1 MANIRIPTTNP
12 ALGLPSSPNRKRQ
25 VSQGELIGG
34 VAQEI
39 SKAFQTMSLFEDKK
53 TLAANPLGSVVQQ
66 SLSDNVNFMEY
77 DAEGNID
84 YLSSLEKADAVIEAS
99 TGLLEKS
106 KQDAAVAIRGM
117 GLNSVATE
125 RMAMAEVEGM
135 FKSEFGD
142 EDVFKQQLKGQKLAL
157 ENQFISSLSSDL
169 KATPS
174 KVAKINP
181 SVSPVNLV
189 ALENAKSF
197 LNTIPSE
204 EITDPKYAGLIAD
217 VVGADNEIQLQATSF
232 GFLQAINLG
241 LSEAR
246 AFTENQYVNIDN
258 FDKWMSNNKFYDGMN
273 LEQMTAVTQVYRGMS
288 ITMPKEF
295 VSNVV
300 DNFILKTNYTPAE
313 ASVFRQFAEI
323 RSNGSLGAL
332 SEAAAD
338 RLDFYTSVIGGTP
351 SSETLNET
359 LSRYSRTF
367 DASREGIAKSL
378 KDFGGSDFSEYI
390 TTDYEDNWFYD
401 DLEDIT
407 FGMNLSEGAKLSVLT
422 ELNKY
427 EMRSLEESLKRG
439 VLPSPELV
447 KQRALNTF
455 KLNAQAFQPED
466 FKGVLNRTGG
476 EYHWYMPFPAES
488 IYKGEQSAES
498 AYYYIK
504 TKLMDQMKLEEVDPV
519 VRNEKAIQMLKE
531 GFIKTDPL
539 IPDSFVLEYNGGD
552 VVTVFGEELAQNSFD
567 PEFAIDVNELGD
579 GYGEFLKASLGVAP
593 NSRQE
598 IIDFYDW
605 KFLEDEIE
613 NYPYKAQAQGIIDS
627 KDFKSSSPELQREIL
642 NYVGERINAFTQAN
656 PLRLNPDFNKFQ
668 AELFPGDYWGAR
680 RAYYRYI
687 SELTPEQRAEKM
699 REIKN
704 QSLDFSKVIS
714 YTTFSSESHIRK
726 IQEKRPVEEYTK
738 YIAPP
743 SRLVKLKHPDN
754 KVLKAFEHRYKRMNE
769 PVTMYASAP
778 SDLSAYYGAID
789 TTPKQFMKEMV
800 RLTPSVVDSLS
811 EFLEDSEA
819 LSDFVQIDIARM
831 LVASTFDETTVMPDY
846 ILAMNKKEFVSL
858 VRKIVKEES
867 KDAVQ

>member
-12 ALGLPSSPNRKRQ
+12 ALGVPSLPNRKRQ

-84 YLSSLEKADAVIEAS
+84 YLSSLGKADAVIESS

-142 EDVFKQQLKGQKLAL
+142 EDVFKQQLKGQKLTL

-169 KATPS
+169 KSTPS
-174 KVAKINP
+174 KVAKTNP
-181 SVSPVNLV
+181 SVSPVNLD
-189 ALENAKSF
+189 ALDNAKSF

-241 LSEAR
+241 LSEAK

-273 LEQMTAVTQVYRGMS
+273 LEQITAVTQVYRGMS

-300 DNFILKTNYTPAE
+300 DSFILKTNYTPAE

-323 RSNGSLGAL
+323 RNNGSLGAL

-338 RLDFYTSVIGGTP
+338 RLDFYTSVYGTTP

-359 LSRYSRTF
+359 LSRHSRTF

-407 FGMNLSEGAKLSVLT
+407 FGMNLSKGAKLSVLT

-447 KQRALNTF
+447 KQRALNVF
-455 KLNAQAFQPED
+455 KLNAQTFQPED
-466 FKGVLNRTGG
+466 FKGVLNKVGG
-476 EYHWYMPFPAES
+476 PDSWYMPFPAES

-498 AYYYIK
+498 AFYYIK

-531 GFIKTDPL
+531 GFMKTDPL

-579 GYGEFLKASLGVAP
+579 GYGEFLKASLGIAP
-593 NSRQE
+593 NSN
-598 IIDFYDW
+598 
-605 KFLEDEIE
+605 DEILSYYSWRSSDDIVE
-613 NYPYKAQAQGIIDS
+613 NYPYKAQAKSIIDNP
-627 KDFKSSSPELQREIL
+627 DFKSADPQLQKEIL
-642 NYVGERINAFTQAN
+642 NYVGQRINAFTREN
-656 PLRLNPDFNKFQ
+656 PLKLNPDFLKMWD
-668 AELFPGDYWGAR
+668 GDWPEGYSKAR
-680 RAYYRYI
+680 RDYYSLVSNY
-687 SELTPEQRAEKM
+687 TPEQRAEKM
-699 REIKN
+699 RELKN
-704 QSLDFSKVIS
+704 RSLDFSSLVSYENVYGTSRYIGPKEVPNSKVM
-714 YTTFSSESHIRK
+714 
-726 IQEKRPVEEYTK
+726 
-738 YIAPP
+738 
-743 SRLVKLKHPDN
+743 
-754 KVLKAFEHRYKRMNE
+754 KAFEHRHKRMNE
-769 PVTMYASAP
+769 PVTMYSSAP
-778 SDLSAYYGAID
+778 SNLSAYYGAVD

-800 RLTPSVVDSLS
+800 KLAPSVVDSLS

-858 VRKIVKEES
+858 VRKIVKEGS